1 ATGALAAGA
10 NEALVGEMNKWFK
23 GNPELLLMGSQIVGV
38 LSATALGNT
47 DQESLENASWVANN
61 ATQYNFLNHQQVD
74 DLVTELK
81 GCRASENPAAC
92 REKVKDTYAKLSAK
106 TSGSELFK
114 CEGFDQC
121 NGQTNA

>member
-1 ATGALAAGA
+1 LSEMTGGDFATGALAVGA

-92 REKVKDTYAKLSAK
+92 RE
-106 TSGSELFK
+106 
-114 CEGFDQC
+114 
-121 NGQTNA
+121 